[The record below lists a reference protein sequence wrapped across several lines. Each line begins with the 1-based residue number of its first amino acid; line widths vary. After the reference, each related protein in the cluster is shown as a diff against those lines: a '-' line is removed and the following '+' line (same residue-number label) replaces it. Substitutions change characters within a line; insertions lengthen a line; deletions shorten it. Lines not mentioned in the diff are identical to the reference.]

1 MNTQMNNIDKF
12 GWEHYTYI
20 NQIFGDSTVREIIKE
35 SYAKKEWNFRVEEAD
50 ANFEFS
56 NHHVLI
62 KKNKK
67 GEEIKWC
74 SVDEKIQNI
83 FINKKDNLCQ
93 TYTLMKYLN
102 KPIHKNMKKRQ
113 KEMIRM
119 YRNIIGKDNFK
130 RELKD
135 IINIMNKKI
144 VKLKRKNN
152 KSVWKNYT
160 NSENEYL
167 NIDIDTLYLKIH
179 EVLNKWEKYGY
190 WYFIKDGDYPL

>member
-1 MNTQMNNIDKF
+1 MNKSTNNIDKF

-35 SYAKKEWNFRVEEAD
+35 SYAKKEWNFRVEDAD

-62 KKNKK
+62 KTNKK

-74 SVDEKIQNI
+74 SVDEKLQNI

-113 KEMIRM
+113 NEMIRM
-119 YRNIIGKDNFK
+119 YRNILGKDNFK

-152 KSVWKNYT
+152 PSVWKNYT
-160 NSENEYL
+160 SIKNEYL
-167 NIDIDTLYLKIH
+167 NIDIDTLYLKIN

-190 WYFIKDGDYPL
+190 WYFIKEGDCPK